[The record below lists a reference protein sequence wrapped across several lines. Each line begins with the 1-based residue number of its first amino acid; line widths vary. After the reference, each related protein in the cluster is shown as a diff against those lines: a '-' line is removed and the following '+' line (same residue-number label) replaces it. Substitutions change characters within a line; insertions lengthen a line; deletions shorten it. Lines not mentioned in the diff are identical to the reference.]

1 MSQIIDSYGL
11 RFLTNHLERAG
22 KYASLSK
29 LIYDS
34 QWHRLQ
40 LQFDPSRR
48 SLAHDIELAIRSCE
62 QIGIKSLPD
71 LIHFSLF
78 YSFLGSLS
86 VNYPPDS
93 LALMVA
99 LGEGQQSEGIAQLIT
114 EPVQKSEA
122 YARVAGSYRFLKQPL
137 LASNALESAKSTILS
152 MPDGDLRDRALVSII
167 NAFGEIGDQE
177 NCLLLLS
184 LIRNQTIYQQV
195 LGQTAIHFCQT
206 IGFQAGLK
214 ILKTVVSIPVAIISW
229 IDIIEMAKGSE
240 QEPIV
245 LKGKEALN
253 SLIPSFST
261 DDVNVEITASIVRAL
276 IQYGEVEMAMK
287 IREMYLDAHWYIRGL
302 RWLIVAGKASLAL
315 QLLRE
320 LGQEV
325 EKAETTDVV
334 KVLAAN
340 GLFEE
345 AVQTVEISQNDL
357 GKDGAYAAIL
367 WDLALAGETNLVDQL
382 IDRIKTTDIR
392 IWGFAQAGLGYIQRG
407 DITNAHQCL
416 QKLKAET
423 APRSKHPEPKNA
435 YSIAR
440 IWMSLYNPESSFQ
453 LPSQNGDLDSF
464 LLQGFETYLEVGDFE
479 KAHLILNFVH
489 NNKTR
494 GDQMLRLINHLAS
507 LDHLDW
513 ARLFFTKLDPSLQDQ
528 ARLFIACAYLRQ
540 GWSYQAIDEIS
551 SAKRP
556 TIHDEFW
563 RGAVRIRIE
572 QSDIAGALDFV
583 GKIKRASVRKQAEIQ
598 IALAF
603 IQAGRI
609 EEALEYADQQTDQE
623 SYLAIYA
630 ASVPVLISQD
640 NMEKASALWKK
651 CKDSHYYE
659 SITVHI
665 AMGWIEKGQYDRLW
679 ILLDQLSAEE
689 KRRILIGITQK
700 MILANRMADV
710 QMIMA
715 KMPEDDKKT
724 IDRAITSNLIDQG
737 KFDDAIKRAN
747 ASNDLRVAF
756 KAIRQ
761 KIRQLA
767 VEGNFDE
774 AIQTLRDQINPSNQS
789 DLIHEIA
796 CRQAKQGAYEA
807 ALSSL
812 ERILNFKLRSQTRR
826 TVALYAAA
834 NSFENK
840 DRLLILIHI
849 SFRHAR
855 NQGLEEVNR
864 CFEDLAPLFG
874 IVFSSAT
881 IQDTLNQPMI
891 IQQFSE
897 SLLQTS

>member
-11 RFLTNHLERAG
+11 RFLTNHLGRAD

-29 LIYDS
+29 LIYDPH
-34 QWHRLQ
+34 WYRLQ

-48 SLAHDIELAIRSCE
+48 SLAHDIEIAIRSCE
-62 QIGIKSLPD
+62 QKGIKNLPD

-78 YSFLGSLS
+78 YSFLGSVS

-99 LGEGQQSEGIAQLIT
+99 LGEGQQAEGIAQLIT

-122 YARVAGSYRFLKQPL
+122 FARIAGSYRFLKQPL
-137 LASNALESAKSTILS
+137 LARNVLESAKKTILS

-177 NCLLLLS
+177 NCLSLLS
-184 LIRNQTIYQQV
+184 LIRNQTIHQQV
-195 LGQTAIHFCQT
+195 LGQTASRLCQ
-206 IGFQAGLK
+206 IISFQAGLQ
-214 ILKTVVSIPVAIISW
+214 ILKMVTSIPVAIITW
-229 IDIIEMAKGSE
+229 VEIIDNAKGSG
-240 QEPIV
+240 QPSIV
-245 LKGKEALN
+245 LQGKEALN
-253 SLIPSFST
+253 TLIPTFSA
-261 DDVNVEITASIVRAL
+261 DVVNVEITASVVRAL
-276 IQYGEVEMAMK
+276 VQYGEVDRARQ
-287 IREMYLDAHWYIRGL
+287 IREKFLDAHWYIRGL

-320 LGQEV
+320 LGKEV

-345 AVQTVEISQNDL
+345 AIQTINISQNNP
-357 GKDGAYAAIL
+357 GKDGAYAAII
-367 WDLALAGETNLVDQL
+367 WDLALAGETMLVNQL
-382 IDRIKTTDIR
+382 IDRIRAIDIR
-392 IWGFAQAGLGYIQRG
+392 LWAFAQAGLGYIQRS

-416 QKLKAET
+416 QKLKSEVALI
-423 APRSKHPEPKNA
+423 SKHAEPKNA
-435 YSIAR
+435 YSIAQ
-440 IWMSLYNPESSFQ
+440 IWTSLYNPEPPFHT
-453 LPSQNGDLDSF
+453 PENNGKLDPF
-464 LLQGFETYLEVGDFE
+464 LLQGFETYLDLGDFE

-513 ARLFFTKLDPSLQDQ
+513 ARHFFTKLDPSLQDQ
-528 ARLFIACAYLRQ
+528 ARLFIACSYLRQ
-540 GWSYQAIDEIS
+540 GWYDQAIVEIY

-563 RGAVRIRIE
+563 REAVRIRIE

-583 GKIKRASVRKQAEIQ
+583 VKIKRASVRKQAEIQ
-598 IALAF
+598 IAQAF
-603 IQAGRI
+603 IQAGRV

-623 SYLAIYA
+623 PYLAIYA
-630 ASVPVLISQD
+630 ASVPVLIFRD
-640 NMEKASALWKK
+640 NMEKALAIWKK
-651 CKDSHYYE
+651 CKDGHYYE

-665 AMGWIEKGQYDRLW
+665 AMGWMEKGQYDQLW

-689 KRRILIGITQK
+689 KKRILIGITQK

-724 IDRAITSNLIDQG
+724 IDRAITSNLLDQG

-761 KIRQLA
+761 KIRQFA
-767 VEGNFDE
+767 AEGNFEE
-774 AIQTLRDQINPSNQS
+774 AIQTLRDQVNPSNQS

-796 CRQAKQGAYEA
+796 CRQAKKGAYEA

-812 ERILNFKLRSQTRR
+812 ERNLNFKLRSQTRR

-840 DRLLILIHI
+840 DRLLILIQL
-849 SFRHAR
+849 SFQHAR
-855 NQGLEEVNR
+855 NQGLEEVYG
-864 CFEDLAPLFG
+864 CFEDVAPLFG
-874 IVFSSAT
+874 ILFSPAI
-881 IQDTLNQPMI
+881 IQDSLYQPMI

-897 SLLQTS
+897 SLLQT